1 MKAVLMSVQPKWCE
15 KKASGKKTIEVR
27 KARPKVETPFK
38 CYIYC
43 TKLDR
48 VNLNDYICLY
58 RNTCGRIDYWHGKVI
73 GEFICDRIY
82 EYKHFS
88 NLPTFNEMGLPN
100 GYRSSYLIFEED
112 YKAMCLSY
120 DEVKKYGNGKTLYG
134 WHISDLKIYEEPRWL
149 DEFRTLSMCS
159 NAKYV
164 EIDRSWY
171 CTEEN
176 EECSYFDCA
185 RVDCGSSGV
194 EEYAYCLCDGH
205 KPLTRPPQSWCY
217 VEELEE

>member
-15 KKASGKKTIEVR
+15 KIASGKKTIEVR
-27 KARPKVETPFK
+27 KARPKVEVPFK

-88 NLPTFNEMGLPN
+88 NFPTFNDMGSPN
-100 GYRSSYLIFEED
+100 GYRSSYLIFQED

-134 WHISDLKIYEEPRWL
+134 WHISDLKIYDKPKEL
-149 DEFRTLSMCS
+149 DEFFHR
-159 NAKYV
+159 
-164 EIDRSWY
+164 E
-171 CTEEN
+171 CTDESHCVTCN
-176 EECSYFDCA
+176 SYSALFDDCA
-185 RVDCGSSGV
+185 TDGYRRV
-194 EEYAYCLCDGH
+194 
-205 KPLTRPPQSWCY
+205 TRSPQSWCY
-217 VEELEE
+217 VEELED